1 MKIQNYIVVK
11 INVTLT
17 FSCYVKPRRSSCMYL
32 LLHFSQGVEGGGGE
46 YELTLLNICFFSNIY
61 TKKIVIPNDK
71 NVHIIQGCY
80 RKTLSLE
87 KRGSSFYTPT
97 LSTK

>member
-32 LLHFSQGVEGGGGE
+32 LLHFSQGFEGGGGGGDE
-46 YELTLLNICFFSNIY
+46 ITLFKYCFFFFFFFW
-61 TKKIVIPNDK
+61 
-71 NVHIIQGCY
+71 GGGGGGG
-80 RKTLSLE
+80 
-87 KRGSSFYTPT
+87 GSMN
-97 LSTK
+97 